1 MGFTIFSGGLTMS
14 EVINW
19 LTRDPNQY
27 AIAGASVYDASF
39 DTWFETMDGKT
50 VTLEDFLD
58 VVAESWDLHFSKEN
72 WSVYGGH
79 FVFFNPEGA
88 HHREGRWKIEEWD
101 PEDSADF
108 LSDFQDMIK
117 KHWHQNW
124 SCGYGHV
131 TSEAFYEVNWRRY
144 NV

>member
-1 MGFTIFSGGLTMS
+1 MS

-19 LTRDPNQY
+19 LTRNPHRY
-27 AIAGASVYDASF
+27 AIAGASVYDSSF
-39 DTWFETMDGKT
+39 ETWFETMDGKPA
-50 VTLEDFLD
+50 TLEEFLD

-79 FVFFNPEGA
+79 FVFFDPITEYQLDI
-88 HHREGRWKIEEWD
+88 WKIEEWD

-117 KHWHQNW
+117 KHWHRNW
-124 SCGYGHV
+124 SCGYGHI
-131 TSEAFYEVNWRRY
+131 TSEGFYEVKWGRN